1 MNEFDIYTLG
11 SGYYLEKIFNAI
23 RLIID
28 GKDSFTSIMKF
39 GCIIAIVALAVRAG
53 INNDLKSAAKWFLGV
68 TILVGLF
75 LTSRATVHIHD
86 TLPNSYGGLQAP
98 RTVQNVPWGL
108 AFLGSSTS
116 KIGNFIAEK
125 FDMAFAGVF
134 VNSTYQETGM
144 LFGSKIIEDVS
155 KLRVVDPNLKAFISK
170 FYKRCMVPD
179 LRMGHNRVNGYTIK
193 DLAETD
199 DILTFFKEHSSKARM
214 MAYDNAY
221 TSCNEAVNK
230 IYNELKTE
238 VTNRSPKLAKSFLSY
253 FFPEKSV
260 VESNQL
266 FESLLLSSYGNFI
279 RSNSKDAKDILLQNV
294 MINSLNDKLGNFS
307 KSFGKV
313 ATEATTS
320 AANYSVAQMAQ
331 KFVPIYRAVL
341 ECILYGIFPLILILM
356 VTPIGLDVLKNYGFG
371 FIYLQMWQPM
381 YAILFCIAGSWGKFY
396 ASDIGALTFANHFKI
411 SQINAEI
418 SAIAGYM
425 LASIPILSVF
435 ITKGMVSSMGSLA
448 SSVFYVQ
455 QSAAIQ
461 NAESAVRGN
470 YQLGNTQIDTHSFN
484 NTSGN
489 KFDDNH
495 AWMSGMKSFA
505 MSSGAIEKHF
515 TDDRVGIDSSPA
527 ISNLAGLA
535 RIDIGKAIGSRF
547 DQSIGEQQS
556 RADRYSANSIE
567 SAATGYSKVL
577 GLDKSFNKSSQ
588 DYQNFSSNLTTEQRE
603 SIDEMRGQINR
614 FAKNNNISTQDAI
627 KFSVAASA
635 GVGEDILK
643 FFSFKG
649 GVTGSTSASKE
660 EIFNKAH
667 ELSNDIRFSSALSKV
682 KSFATSDLHQEGT
695 SFNNSVLQSSKDDFH
710 ASKTSSYQ
718 ATKAFD
724 RVHSLQESKS
734 RFEQDS
740 NNISQDLSNQFAES
754 AIARFGAVRFDKML
768 RNDPKAI
775 QNLLNKFVNENIGN
789 IGSNIGQEYK
799 IKQNEFNYYKNNLR
813 NNHNQ
818 ETNKL
823 EDHFEQKKDSLGQ
836 LSTSPRNNVKD
847 NVTRNQDIMERTL
860 NDKANNRD
868 RTNNKIKNHMDIKH
882 NKSATK
888 TIFDKHFG
896 DNIEDKN
903 DKK

>member
-86 TLPNSYGGLQAP
+86 TLPNSYGDLQAP

-155 KLRVVDPNLKAFISK
+155 KLRVIDPNLKAFISK

-199 DILTFFKEHSSKARM
+199 DILTFLKDHSSKARM
-214 MAYDNAY
+214 MAYDSAY
-221 TSCNEAVNK
+221 TSCNGAANK
-230 IYNELKTE
+230 IYNELNTE

-279 RSNSKDAKDILLQNV
+279 RSSSKYAKDILLQNV

-307 KSFGKV
+307 QSFGKV
-313 ATEATTS
+313 TTEATTS

-341 ECILYGIFPLILILM
+341 ECILYGMFPLILILM
-356 VTPIGLDVLKNYGFG
+356 VTPIGLEVLKNYSFG

-495 AWMSGMKSFA
+495 AWMSGMQSFS
-505 MSSGAIEKHF
+505 MSSGAIEKHY
-515 TDDRVGIDSSPA
+515 TDGRAGIDSSPA

-535 RIDIGKAIGSRF
+535 RIYIGKAIGSRF

-567 SAATGYSKVL
+567 SAATGYYKVL
-577 GLDKSFNKSSQ
+577 GLDQRFNKSSQ

-603 SIDEMRGQINR
+603 SIDEMQSQINR

-627 KFSVAASA
+627 KFTVAATA

-682 KSFATSDLHQEGT
+682 KSFAISDLHQEGT

-710 ASKTSSYQ
+710 ASQSSSYQ
-718 ATKAFD
+718 ATKALD
-724 RVHSLQESKS
+724 RVHNLQESKS

-740 NNISQDLSNQFAES
+740 SNISQDLSHKFAENYIS
-754 AIARFGAVRFDKML
+754 KFGAAKFDEML
-768 RNDPKAI
+768 RNDPKATKS
-775 QNLLNKFVNENIGN
+775 LLNQFINENIGN
-789 IGSNIGQEYK
+789 IGGNTQQEYQ
-799 IKQNEFNYYKNNLR
+799 KQKSEFSFNESGLKNTY
-813 NNHNQ
+813 NQ
-818 ETNKL
+818 EANQL
-823 EDHFEQKKDSLGQ
+823 EENFEQKRVSQ
-836 LSTSPRNNVKD
+836 AQFSTGSSGNVKD
-847 NVTRNQDIMERTL
+847 DVTSNQHIMEKTL
-860 NDKANNRD
+860 NDKTSNRD
-868 RTNNKIKNHMDIKH
+868 RSNNKIKKHMDTKH

-896 DNIEDKN
+896 DNIDDKN
-903 DKK
+903 DEK

>member
-1 MNEFDIYTLG
+1 MQEFDIYTLG

-116 KIGNFIAEK
+116 KVGNFIAEK

-144 LFGSKIIEDVS
+144 LFGSKIIEDIS
-155 KLRVVDPNLKAFISK
+155 RLRIQDPNLKAFISK

-193 DLAETD
+193 DFAETD
-199 DILTFFKEHSSKARM
+199 DILLFLKEHSSKARM
-214 MAYDNAY
+214 IAYDNLY
-221 TSCNEAVNK
+221 VSCNDAANK
-230 IYNELKTE
+230 IYNELSAEITS
-238 VTNRSPKLAKSFLSY
+238 RSPKLARSFLSY

-279 RSNSKDAKDILLQNV
+279 RSSSKDAKDILLQNV
-294 MINSLNDKLGNFS
+294 MINSLSDKVGNFG

-313 ATEATTS
+313 TTEATTS

-341 ECILYGIFPLILILM
+341 ECILYGMFPLILILM
-356 VTPIGLDVLKNYGFG
+356 VTPIGLEVLKNYSFG

-396 ASDIGALTFANHFKI
+396 ASDIGTLTFANHYKI

-470 YQLGNTQIDTHSFN
+470 YQLGNTQVDTHSFN

-495 AWMSGMKSFA
+495 TWMSGLKTFS
-505 MSSGAIEKHF
+505 MSSGAMEKHY
-515 TDDRVGIDSSPA
+515 TDGRAGIDSGPA

-535 RIDIGKAIGSRF
+535 KIDFVKAIGSRF

-556 RADRYSANSIE
+556 KADRFSVSSVE
-567 SAATGYSKVL
+567 SAASGYSKIL
-577 GLDKSFNKSSQ
+577 GLDQSFNESSQ
-588 DYQNFSSNLTTEQRE
+588 DYQNWSQNLTTEQRE
-603 SIDEMRGQINR
+603 SIDEMRSQINR
-614 FAKNNNISTQDAI
+614 FAKNNNISSQDAI
-627 KFSVAASA
+627 RFTVAATA
-635 GVGEDILK
+635 GIGEQYLK
-643 FFSFKG
+643 FFSIKG
-649 GVTGSTSASKE
+649 GINSSTSSSKD

-667 ELSNDIRFSSALSKV
+667 EISQDTRFSSALSKV
-682 KSFATSDLHQEGT
+682 RSFAISDSHQEGST
-695 SFNNSVLQSSKDDFH
+695 FNNSVLQSSKDDFH

-718 ATKAFD
+718 ATKAMD
-724 RVHSLQESKS
+724 RVQNLQESKS

-740 NNISQDLSNQFAES
+740 SNISQDLSHKFAES
-754 AIARFGAVRFDKML
+754 AIAKFGAAKFDDML

-775 QNLLNKFVNENIGN
+775 QNLLNQFVNENIGN
-789 IGSNIGQEYK
+789 IGGNTQQEY
-799 IKQNEFNYYKNNLR
+799 QNQKSEFNLEGSSLKNA
-813 NNHNQ
+813 HNQ
-818 ETNKL
+818 KASGL
-823 EDHFEQKKDSLGQ
+823 EGNFEQKNNDQRYSNLNNNANRKIKDDVITGHNTIEKSLSKKANT
-836 LSTSPRNNVKD
+836 LNRNNNKTKKHII
-847 NVTRNQDIMERTL
+847 NKQN
-860 NDKANNRD
+860 K
-868 RTNNKIKNHMDIKH
+868 KIKK
-882 NKSATK
+882 
-888 TIFDKHFG
+888 
-896 DNIEDKN
+896 
-903 DKK
+903 

>member
-11 SGYYLEKIFNAI
+11 SGYYLEKILNSI

-28 GKDSFTSIMKF
+28 GKESFTSIMKF

-98 RTVQNVPWGL
+98 RTVENVPWGL

-116 KIGNFIAEK
+116 KVGNFMAEK
-125 FDMAFAGVF
+125 FDMAFAGTF
-134 VNSTYQETGM
+134 VNSVYPETGM

-155 KLRVVDPNLKAFISK
+155 HLRISDPNLKAFISK

-179 LRMGHNRVNGYTIK
+179 LRMGHNRVNGYTVK

-199 DILTFFKEHSSKARM
+199 DILTFLKEHSSKARM
-214 MAYDNAY
+214 IAYDNEY
-221 TSCNEAVNK
+221 ISCNGAANK
-230 IYNELKTE
+230 IYNELNAE
-238 VTNRSPKLAKSFLSY
+238 ITNKSPKLAKSFLSY

-260 VESNQL
+260 IESNQL
-266 FESLLLSSYGNFI
+266 FESILASSYSSFV
-279 RSNSKDAKDILLQNV
+279 RNSSKEAKDILLQNV
-294 MINSLNDKLGNFS
+294 MINALSDKVGNFG
-307 KSFGKV
+307 KTFGKV
-313 ATEATTS
+313 TTEATTA

-356 VTPIGLDVLKNYGFG
+356 VTPIGLEVLKNYSFG

-396 ASDIGALTFANHFKI
+396 ASDIGAITFANHFKT

-470 YQLGNTQIDTHSFN
+470 YQLGNTQMDTHSFN

-495 AWMSGMKSFA
+495 AWMSGMKTFS
-505 MSSGAIEKHF
+505 MSSGALEKQF
-515 TDDRVGIDSSPA
+515 NDGRSGIDSSSA

-535 RIDIGKAIGSRF
+535 KVDFGKAIGSRY

-556 RADRYSANSIE
+556 KADRYGVNSIE
-567 SAATGYSKVL
+567 SAASGYSKIL
-577 GLDKSFNKSSQ
+577 GLDQSFSESSQ
-588 DYQNFSSNLTTEQRE
+588 DYQNWNHNLNTEQRE
-603 SIDEMRGQINR
+603 ALDETRSQINR

-627 KFSVAASA
+627 KFTVAATA
-635 GVGEDILK
+635 GVGENYLK
-643 FFSFKG
+643 FFSIKG
-649 GVTGSTSASKE
+649 GVDGSTGSSKE

-667 ELSNDIRFSSALSKV
+667 EMSQDTRFSSALSKV
-682 KSFATSDLHQEGT
+682 RSFAISDSHQEG
-695 SFNNSVLQSSKDDFH
+695 SNFNNSVLQSSKDDFYS
-710 ASKTSSYQ
+710 SKSSSYQ
-718 ATKAFD
+718 ATKAID
-724 RVHSLQESKS
+724 KVQSLQESKS

-740 NNISQDLSNQFAES
+740 ANISQESSHKFAEINIS
-754 AIARFGAVRFDKML
+754 RFGAAKFDEML

-775 QNLLNKFVNENIGN
+775 QALLNQYVAENIGN
-789 IGSNIGQEYK
+789 IGSETQIAYQDQK
-799 IKQNEFNYYKNNLR
+799 NEFNSSENNLQ
-813 NNHNQ
+813 NKYNH
-818 ETNKL
+818 EASKL
-823 EDHFEQKKDSLGQ
+823 EDNFEQKKKAQGQ
-836 LSTSPRNNVKD
+836 FNNSTNSNIKEDVIA
-847 NVTRNQDIMERTL
+847 NQQIMEKSF
-860 NDKANNRD
+860 NKKANNLSRGNN
-868 RTNNKIKNHMDIKH
+868 RTKEHISNKQS
-882 NKSATK
+882 KSASETLYNK
-888 TIFDKHFG
+888 YSD
-896 DNIEDKN
+896 N